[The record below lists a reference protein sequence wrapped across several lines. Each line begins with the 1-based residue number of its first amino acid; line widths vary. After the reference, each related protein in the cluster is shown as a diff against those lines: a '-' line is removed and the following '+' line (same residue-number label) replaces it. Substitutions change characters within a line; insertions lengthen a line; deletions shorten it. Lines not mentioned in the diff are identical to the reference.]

1 MESRQRNHGLRKR
14 CSCPRKLWA
23 KCQHAWH
30 FNFKWRGKSYRL
42 SLEKEAD
49 HPITNR
55 DEARAEADR
64 LRAAIRS
71 GRYPVPVEPA
81 PTAVTTFRQFADIWL
96 ARAGSRLA
104 SGAIDKYPL
113 KLFNDFVL
121 PGTNPPVMCGDK
133 SVGGVAFGDIEAW
146 REARRK
152 IGRSPVTINHDL
164 KLLRKMFNWGIRKGY
179 VERTPFK
186 IGTEPAILLDRETP
200 RNKRLEAVDLEQ
212 KLIDAAGTH
221 LRAVIIAMLE
231 TACRPG
237 EILSLQWRDVSLDRS
252 EIVIEAEK
260 AKTRTARIIPISSR
274 LEAVLEMRK
283 HDPTGEPFGPEAY
296 VFGDSIGRR
305 IKSVQTAWR
314 NACTAVGLVGFQLRD
329 LRHEAGSR
337 FEEAGIPITY
347 VSKLL
352 GHTNLTTTSR
362 YLNIHRRELHRMMQ
376 RFEEFRGVA
385 AAPVAQTL
393 HNDDSRQLAVVS
405 GTDTTPTSQGRVS

>member
-1 MESRQRNHGLRKR
+1 
-14 CSCPRKLWA
+14 
-23 KCQHAWH
+23 
-30 FNFKWRGKSYRL
+30 
-42 SLEKEAD
+42 
-49 HPITNR
+49 
-55 DEARAEADR
+55 
-64 LRAAIRS
+64 
-71 GRYPVPVEPA
+71 
-81 PTAVTTFRQFADIWL
+81 
-96 ARAGSRLA
+96 
-104 SGAIDKYPL
+104 
-113 KLFNDFVL
+113 
-121 PGTNPPVMCGDK
+121 
-133 SVGGVAFGDIEAW
+133 
-146 REARRK
+146 
-152 IGRSPVTINHDL
+152 L

-200 RNKRLEAVDLEQ
+200 RNKRFEAEDLEQ
-212 KLIDAAGTH
+212 KLTDAAGPH
-221 LRAVIIAMLE
+221 LRAVIVAMLE

-252 EIVIEAEK
+252 ELVIQADK

-274 LEAVLEMRK
+274 LKAVLEIRK
-283 HDPTGEPFGPEAY
+283 HDPAGAPFGPEAY

-376 RFEEFRGVA
+376 RFEESRGVA

-393 HNDDSRQLAVVS
+393 HSDDSRPLAVVS
-405 GTDTTPTSQGRVS
+405 GNDTTPTSQGRVS